1 MCESRD
7 KLENWFFV
15 SAGERL
21 YCNQPGQRKLRM
33 RQLPGADNMMGR
45 IKFMMPNRPG
55 IYLHDTPLK
64 AAFRNQ
70 DRRLSSG
77 VGCVRV
83 EDAPRLARWLFG
95 GSLPRSNSRAE
106 KRIDLPEPI
115 PVYILCLTAIP
126 LSQRPF
132 RPGIYL
138 RDKPENEF
146 RLGDPAPRANADGT
160 AEERSLSLHAQRPII
175 LEQESPPSCC
185 FPRLEASQHLNSLC
199 QFC

>member
-1 MCESRD
+1 MPSCR
-7 KLENWFFV
+7 
-15 SAGERL
+15 
-21 YCNQPGQRKLRM
+21 
-33 RQLPGADNMMGR
+33 ADNMMGR

-64 AAFRNQ
+64 AAFRKQ

-106 KRIDLPEPI
+106 QRIDLAEPI
-115 PVYILCLTAIP
+115 PVYTLCLTAIP

-146 RLGDPAPRANADGT
+146 RLGTRHRELTPTELRKRDRSHYMLDG
-160 AEERSLSLHAQRPII
+160 R
-175 LEQESPPSCC
+175 
-185 FPRLEASQHLNSLC
+185 
-199 QFC
+199 